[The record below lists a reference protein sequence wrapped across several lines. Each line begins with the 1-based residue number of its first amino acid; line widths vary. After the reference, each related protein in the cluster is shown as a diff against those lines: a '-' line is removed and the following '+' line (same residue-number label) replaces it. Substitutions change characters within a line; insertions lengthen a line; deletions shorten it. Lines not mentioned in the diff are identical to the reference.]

1 MHPHI
6 FKQAEPAM
14 VDQPAMNG
22 RFVRALSE
30 TAASTALTIIYI
42 AHEYS
47 TAQSYLQCLR
57 GLHPVS

>member
-14 VDQPAMNG
+14 VDQPATNG

-30 TAASTALTIIYI
+30 TAASTALTIIVI
-42 AHEYS
+42 
-47 TAQSYLQCLR
+47 
-57 GLHPVS
+57 GP